1 MTMKNTDLHTKDQ
14 HYYLPTFKRIP
25 ITFVKGEG
33 STLWDIE
40 DKAYTD
46 LLAGIAV
53 NNVGHCHPKVVAAIQ
68 DQAAE
73 LMHIS
78 NFFVSPAQVALSEL
92 LVKISGLD
100 RVFFTNSGAESVEGA
115 LKIARRYAHSKGRGG
130 KIISMENSFHGRTLA
145 TIATGQAK
153 YQEGF
158 GPMPSG
164 FIQVPFNDLE
174 ALKKEINPDVAAII
188 LEPIQGEG
196 GIIPADPD
204 YLKAVKAICEQE
216 DIVLIFDEIQ
226 SGIGRT
232 GYWFAKDLYNIQPD
246 IMTLAKGLGG
256 GMPIG
261 AFLCNEK
268 IAGSIQFGDHGTTF
282 GGNPMAT
289 AASLA
294 TLKVVVEENLRQAAR
309 EKGSWLKEKLH
320 TLQNKFQVIQDIR
333 GEGLMLGVVL
343 NVHAIEIMQK
353 LLKAGFITNA
363 TAGNVLRLVP
373 PLNIEQKALENFLTA
388 LELVL
393 IQHENE
399 NDEQ

>member
-1 MTMKNTDLHTKDQ
+1 MKNQDLHTKDQ
-14 HYYLPTFKRIP
+14 QYYLPTFKRIP
-25 ITFVKGEG
+25 LTFIKGAG
-33 STLWDIE
+33 AKLWDVE
-40 DKAYTD
+40 NKEYTD

-53 NNVGHCHPKVVAAIQ
+53 NNVGHCHPKVVKAIQ
-68 DQAAE
+68 EQAAE

-78 NFFVSPAQVALSEL
+78 NFFVSPAQVGLSEL

-100 RVFFTNSGAESVEGA
+100 RVFITNSGAESVEGA
-115 LKIARRYAHSKGRGG
+115 IKIARRYAHSKGKGG

-145 TIATGQAK
+145 TIATGQPK

-164 FIQVPFNDLE
+164 FVQVPFNDL
-174 ALKKEINPDVAAII
+174 AAIQKEIDQDVAAII

-196 GIIPADPD
+196 GIIPADPK
-204 YLKAVKAICEQE
+204 YLKSLRALCDEHDV
-216 DIVLIFDEIQ
+216 VLIFDEIQ

-232 GYWFAKDLYNIQPD
+232 GQWFAKDNYGVQPD

-268 IAGSIQFGDHGTTF
+268 ISNSIQFGDHGTTF
-282 GGNPMAT
+282 GGNPMAAS
-289 AASLA
+289 AALA
-294 TLKVVVEENLRQAAR
+294 TLKVIMDENLRQAAQ
-309 EKGSWLKEKLH
+309 EKGDWLKAKLNG
-320 TLQNKFQVIQDIR
+320 LKNKFPIIQEVR
-333 GEGLMLGVVL
+333 GEGLMLGIVL
-343 NVHAIEIMQK
+343 DIPALGIMQK

-373 PLNIEQKALENFLTA
+373 PLNIEKEALENFLNA
-388 LELVL
+388 FELVL
-393 IQHENE
+393 IQQENE
-399 NDEQ
+399 IHAKS